1 MKTTTWKCGIL
12 AAICVSLLIG
22 FSPVPARS
30 VGEKL
35 DICSQVGAAQLKKL
49 YRKPL
54 YPTATDNGCFWS
66 EKPGGMAFFDI
77 NVHKARR
84 PLREYYNKNLPASVK
99 LEKINGIGD
108 EGLVNV
114 SEGTLGVVVIRKGK
128 LVLQSAVT
136 FLDIKPGSKKQAIL
150 WGIYRR
156 IVQQL

>member
-1 MKTTTWKCGIL
+1 
-12 AAICVSLLIG
+12 
-22 FSPVPARS
+22 
-30 VGEKL
+30 
-35 DICSQVGAAQLKKL
+35 
-49 YRKPL
+49 
-54 YPTATDNGCFWS
+54 
-66 EKPGGMAFFDI
+66 
-77 NVHKARR
+77 
-84 PLREYYNKNLPASVK
+84 LREYYNKNLPASVK